1 MKKNSTLLF
10 LLILSFSLFSQN
22 FQILA
27 TDPEGD
33 PSQSVNDVERFSV
46 AMDQQKDSLWFQL
59 DFHQNLSGDV
69 GFVFGIDTD
78 QDPNT
83 GAHAWNGVQTGLNCE
98 AIFIINRNS
107 IDPSFFYGSS
117 TIGGLGQEAIQLND
131 TSILV
136 KLQLSKIDPDGMFNL
151 IMGSGFFDAALTNRR
166 VYDEIPTTGWVSVS
180 PATGNEPL
188 LSEEQFLLYPQPAT
202 ESVNIEMASPDVFS
216 ETTISLFD
224 LQGKCVQKQPLTGRK
239 HQLNI
244 KGLNGGIYLVE
255 IRRGTSF
262 IRKKLMI
269 Q

>member
-10 LLILSFSLFSQN
+10 LLILSAGLFAQS

-27 TDPEGD
+27 TDPAGD
-33 PSQSVNDVERFSV
+33 PSQSVNDVARFSV

-98 AIFIINRNS
+98 EIIIINRNS
-107 IDPSFFYGSS
+107 FDPSFFYGSS
-117 TIGGLGQEAIQLND
+117 TIVDLGQEAIQLND

-136 KLQLSKIDPDGMFNL
+136 KLQLSKIDPDGIFNL

-166 VYDEIPTTGWVSVS
+166 VYDEIPTTGWVSIS

-188 LSEEQFLLYPQPAT
+188 FSEEDLRIYPQPAS
-202 ESVNIEMASPDVFS
+202 EAVHIELKGPNALSQS
-216 ETTISLFD
+216 TISLTD
-224 LQGKCVQKQPLTGRK
+224 IHGRILINELLK
-239 HQLNI
+239 SGNHALNL
-244 KGLNGGIYLVE
+244 KGISCGMYFVE
-255 IRRGTSF
+255 IRQGASF